1 METAERKHAVLSA
14 SGASR
19 WLNCT
24 PSARLEE
31 SARTAGSDDGSVYAQ
46 EGTLAHE
53 LSEAV
58 LRHMTSD
65 TQRTE
70 FEASQDF
77 IDRCNAMPTDMDVT
91 VETLLDGSM
100 PYIEYVTQQ
109 LSAAQAD
116 GFGALLLEHKLDLTD
131 YAPESFGTG
140 DAIIVSSDH
149 IEIIDLKYGRGV
161 RVSAVDNSQLKLYGL
176 GAVAALKGIFE
187 FETVTMTIVQPRV
200 DNIASVTMSVAELI
214 EWGETVVK
222 PTAEKAFAGLG
233 ECKTGSWCKWCR
245 VFNRC
250 AMMGAIAESHVGED
264 PRLLTDDELVAI
276 YKRADLINGWLDS
289 VEAYIQGQAL
299 SGRKF
304 NGLKLV
310 ETKTMRKWYDE
321 DAVKSVLTSQFN
333 LPLSEITN
341 TKLKGITDIEK
352 KVGKKAFAATLADH
366 LVKPKG
372 APTLVP
378 SDDPRPEIELNTAEQ
393 IFASVIEEE

>member
-31 SARTAGSDDGSVYAQ
+31 DARTTGSDDGSIYAQ

-58 LRHMTSD
+58 LRHMTGEASH
-65 TQRTE
+65 TE

-77 IDRCNAMPTDMDVT
+77 IYRCNAMPADMDVT

-100 PYIEYVTQQ
+100 PYIEYVIQQ
-109 LSAAQAD
+109 LSASQAN
-116 GFGALLLEHKLDLTD
+116 GYGALLLEQRLDLTD

-140 DAIIVSSDH
+140 DAIIISADS
-149 IEIIDLKYGRGV
+149 IEIIDLKYGKGV
-161 RVSAVDNSQLKLYGL
+161 RVSAVDNPQLKLYGL

-250 AMMGAIAESHVGED
+250 AMMGATAEERVSRD
-264 PRLLTDDELVAI
+264 PKLLTDDELVTI

-289 VEAYIQGQAL
+289 VEAYIQGQAR

-304 NGLKLV
+304 EGLKLV
-310 ETKTMRKWYDE
+310 EAKTMRKWYDE
-321 DAVKSVLTSQFN
+321 DVVKSVLTDSFG
-333 LPLSEITN
+333 LGLSDICN

-352 KVGKKAFAATLADH
+352 KIGKKPFAEYLVPH

-378 SDDPRPEIELNTAEQ
+378 SDDPRREIEINTAEHV
-393 IFASVIEEE
+393 FASAVEE